1 MYNISCSFSTSLIWW
16 NFQFSAATKIR
27 RRRTRPRHG
36 KFHRS
41 QQLQSAPTHTHAS
54 TIRRE
59 TGSSVNNKRNNLSHC
74 CRSNLYRLTMVRWW
88 KQTIC
93 FWNCEHYEGSTHS
106 PSSCLRKAE
115 RRKTMIRLKEQRG
128 VGTSRAMVTESHD
141 VENWI
146 RCEHVNEMTMA
157 IVNGWNDIATFFPC
171 AFRLSLAFVCIIF
184 LDENRKKPIPI
195 DSFVLFIFSSK
206 NNFFPSFVCRY
217 TCFAYAQTWSLLFRH
232 LRGYYFNDRLW
243 RVFQDFRVFVLCAS
257 KCGDIFCRIQR
268 KFHRV
273 HSLKYMLIILRL
285 FRSPGKFEN
294 CIQLSPD

>member
-59 TGSSVNNKRNNLSHC
+59 TGSSMNNKRNNLSHC

-93 FWNCEHYEGSTHS
+93 FWNCKHYEGSTHS
-106 PSSCLRKAE
+106 PSSCLPKAE

-184 LDENRKKPIPI
+184 LYENRKKPIPI

-206 NNFFPSFVCRY
+206 NNFFFVVRLPSILASHTHKRGHYYSVICVVIILMIGFEKFFRIFVY
-217 TCFAYAQTWSLLFRH
+217 LF
-232 LRGYYFNDRLW
+232 
-243 RVFQDFRVFVLCAS
+243 CAS

-268 KFHRV
+268 KF
-273 HSLKYMLIILRL
+273 IA
-285 FRSPGKFEN
+285 FTA
-294 CIQLSPD
+294 